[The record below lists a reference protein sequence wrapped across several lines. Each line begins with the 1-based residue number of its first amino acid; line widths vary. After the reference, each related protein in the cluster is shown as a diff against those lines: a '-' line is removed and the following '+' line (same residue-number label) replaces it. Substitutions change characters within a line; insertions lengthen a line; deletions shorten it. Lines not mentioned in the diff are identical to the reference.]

1 MSTQQRVI
9 NQLKEDLSSS
19 NDSVITK
26 ALTKTRAKGNEQL
39 IDPLIELYTKTE
51 NQKIKEEI
59 KSIFSELKNKDILDF
74 LLPQL
79 SEGSNEVKEL
89 ILFSIWSSG
98 IDMTDH
104 IPELIEASCS
114 GDYMVILE
122 ALTVLENLEG
132 PFNED
137 DLFQA
142 NTLLQQYLY
151 ESEDSK
157 EKELIKS
164 MYNIVLEFG
173 EKY

>member
-39 IDPLIELYTKTE
+39 LDPLIELYTKTE
-51 NQKIKEEI
+51 NQKIKKEI

-74 LLPQL
+74 LIPHLR
-79 SEGSNEVKEL
+79 EGSNEIKEL
-89 ILFSIWSSG
+89 IFFSIWSSG
-98 IDMTDH
+98 IDMTDY

-164 MYNIVLEFG
+164 MYDIVLEFG
-173 EKY
+173 DKY

>member
-39 IDPLIELYTKTE
+39 IDPLVELYTQTE

-74 LLPQL
+74 FLPHL

-89 ILFSIWSSG
+89 ILFSIWSSR
-98 IDMTDH
+98 IDMNDH

-114 GDYMVILE
+114 GNYMVILE

-164 MYNIVLEFG
+164 MYDIVLEFG

>member
-142 NTLLQQYLY
+142 NTILQQYLY

-164 MYNIVLEFG
+164 MYDIVLEFG

>member
-89 ILFSIWSSG
+89 IFFSIWSSG

-114 GDYMVILE
+114 GNYMVILE

-164 MYNIVLEFG
+164 MYDIVLEFG

>member
-39 IDPLIELYTKTE
+39 LDPLIELYTKTE

-59 KSIFSELKNKDILDF
+59 KSIFSELKNKDILAF
-74 LLPQL
+74 LIPHL
-79 SEGSNEVKEL
+79 SEGNNEVKEL

-98 IDMTDH
+98 IDMTDY

-164 MYNIVLEFG
+164 MYDIVLEFG

>member
-89 ILFSIWSSG
+89 IFFSIWSSG

-164 MYNIVLEFG
+164 MYDIVLEFG

>member
-79 SEGSNEVKEL
+79 SEGINEVKEL

-157 EKELIKS
+157 GKELIKS
-164 MYNIVLEFG
+164 MYDIVLEFG

>member
-59 KSIFSELKNKDILDF
+59 KSIFSELKNKDILDI

-79 SEGSNEVKEL
+79 NEGTNEVKEL

-104 IPELIEASCS
+104 IPKLIEATCS
-114 GDYMVILE
+114 GNYMVILE

-164 MYNIVLEFG
+164 MYDIVLEFG

>member
-1 MSTQQRVI
+1 MSF
-9 NQLKEDLSSS
+9 NQLKVDLSSS
-19 NDSVITK
+19 NDTVIKK
-26 ALTKTRAKGNEQL
+26 ALIKTRAKGNEQL
-39 IDPLIELYTKTE
+39 IEPLIDLYSNTE
-51 NQKIKEEI
+51 NLKIKGEI
-59 KSIFSELKNKDILDF
+59 KSIFSELKNKDILEF

-79 SEGSNEVKEL
+79 NQGNNEVKEL

-104 IPELIEASCS
+104 IPELIESSCS
-114 GDYMVILE
+114 GNYMVILE

-142 NTLLQQYLY
+142 NTLLQQHLY
-151 ESEDSK
+151 ELEDSK

-164 MYNIVLEFG
+164 MYDIVLELS

>member
-9 NQLKEDLSSS
+9 NQLKKDLSSS

-164 MYNIVLEFG
+164 MYDIVLEFG

>member
-51 NQKIKEEI
+51 NQKIKAEI

-79 SEGSNEVKEL
+79 SEGYNEVKEL

>member
-79 SEGSNEVKEL
+79 SEGINEVKEL

-164 MYNIVLEFG
+164 MYDIVLEFG

>member
-39 IDPLIELYTKTE
+39 IDPLIELYTETE

-59 KSIFSELKNKDILDF
+59 KNIFSELKNKDILDF

-89 ILFSIWSSG
+89 IFFSIWSSG

-114 GDYMVILE
+114 GNYMVILE

-151 ESEDSK
+151 ELEDSK

-164 MYNIVLEFG
+164 MYDIV
-173 EKY
+173 

>member
-39 IDPLIELYTKTE
+39 LDPLIELYTKTE

-59 KSIFSELKNKDILDF
+59 KNIFSELKNKDILEF
-74 LLPQL
+74 LLPHL
-79 SEGSNEVKEL
+79 NEGSNEVKEL

-114 GDYMVILE
+114 GNYMVILE
-122 ALTVLENLEG
+122 AVTVLENLEG

-164 MYNIVLEFG
+164 MYDIVLEFG

>member
-39 IDPLIELYTKTE
+39 IDPLIELYTKTQ

-164 MYNIVLEFG
+164 MYDIVLEFG

>member
-89 ILFSIWSSG
+89 IFFSIWSSG

-114 GDYMVILE
+114 GNYMVILE

>member
-39 IDPLIELYTKTE
+39 INPLIELYTKTQ

-104 IPELIEASCS
+104 IPELIEVSCS

-164 MYNIVLEFG
+164 MYDIVLEFG

>member
-39 IDPLIELYTKTE
+39 INPLIELYTKTQ

-104 IPELIEASCS
+104 IPELIEVSCS

-142 NTLLQQYLY
+142 NTLLQQFLY

-164 MYNIVLEFG
+164 MYDIVLEFG

>member
-59 KSIFSELKNKDILDF
+59 KNIFSELKNKDILDF

-89 ILFSIWSSG
+89 IFFSIWSSG

-114 GDYMVILE
+114 GNYMVILE

-151 ESEDSK
+151 ELEDSK

-164 MYNIVLEFG
+164 MYDIVLEFG

>member
-1 MSTQQRVI
+1 MTTQQRVI

-19 NDSVITK
+19 DDSVIDK

-39 IDPLIELYTKTE
+39 IEPLIDLYINTE
-51 NQKIKEEI
+51 NHKIKEEI
-59 KSIFSELKNKDILDF
+59 KSIFSELKNKNILDF

-79 SEGSNEVKEL
+79 NKGSNEVKEL

-142 NTLLQQYLY
+142 NTLLQQHLY
-151 ESEDSK
+151 EAEDNK
-157 EKELIKS
+157 EKELLKS
-164 MYNIVLEFG
+164 MYDIILEFG

>member
-1 MSTQQRVI
+1 MSTQQRVV

-59 KSIFSELKNKDILDF
+59 KNIFSELKNKDILEF
-74 LLPQL
+74 LLPYL

-114 GDYMVILE
+114 GNFMVILE

-164 MYNIVLEFG
+164 MYDIVLEFG

>member
-79 SEGSNEVKEL
+79 SEGINEVKEL

-164 MYNIVLEFG
+164 MYDIVLEFG
-173 EKY
+173 KKY

>member
-51 NQKIKEEI
+51 NQKIKAEI

-79 SEGSNEVKEL
+79 SEGINEVKEL

-164 MYNIVLEFG
+164 MYDIVLEFG

>member
-39 IDPLIELYTKTE
+39 INPLIELYTKTE

-104 IPELIEASCS
+104 IPELIEVSCS

-142 NTLLQQYLY
+142 NTLLQQFLY

-164 MYNIVLEFG
+164 MYDIVLEFG

>member
-1 MSTQQRVI
+1 MSTKQRVL

-39 IDPLIELYTKTE
+39 LDPLIELYTKTE

-74 LLPQL
+74 LIPHL
-79 SEGSNEVKEL
+79 SEGNNEVKEL

-98 IDMTDH
+98 IDMTDY

-164 MYNIVLEFG
+164 MYDIVLEFG

>member
-39 IDPLIELYTKTE
+39 KDPLIELYTKTE

-164 MYNIVLEFG
+164 MYDIVLEFG

>member
-59 KSIFSELKNKDILDF
+59 KNIFSELKNKDILDF
-74 LLPQL
+74 LLPHL
-79 SEGSNEVKEL
+79 SEGINEVKEL

-114 GDYMVILE
+114 GNYMVILE

-142 NTLLQQYLY
+142 NTLIQQYLY

-164 MYNIVLEFG
+164 MYDIVLEFG

>member
-1 MSTQQRVI
+1 MTTQQRVI

-19 NDSVITK
+19 DDSVIDK

-39 IDPLIELYTKTE
+39 IEPLIDLYINTE
-51 NQKIKEEI
+51 NHKIKEEI
-59 KSIFSELKNKDILDF
+59 KSIFSELKNKNILDF

-79 SEGSNEVKEL
+79 NKGSNEVKEL

-164 MYNIVLEFG
+164 MYDIVLEFG

>member
-9 NQLKEDLSSS
+9 NQLKKDLSSS

-26 ALTKTRAKGNEQL
+26 ALIKTRAKGNEQL

-59 KSIFSELKNKDILDF
+59 KNIFSELKNKDILDF

-104 IPELIEASCS
+104 IPELIEASCT
-114 GDYMVILE
+114 GNYMVILE

-164 MYNIVLEFG
+164 MYDIVLEFG

>member
-59 KSIFSELKNKDILDF
+59 KNIFSELKNKDILDF

-89 ILFSIWSSG
+89 IFFSIWSSG

-114 GDYMVILE
+114 GNYMVILE

-164 MYNIVLEFG
+164 MYDIVLEFG